1 MKKIYLSIV
10 LLASLVLG
18 ACSSSDNDDSKN
30 AAYSEEKVSEAPE
43 WQIDWSN
50 SQDCPDWSE
59 PDGTLYENWT
69 ILMVQIE
76 EALEPYISA
85 NDMMAVFINGEL
97 RGLANPA
104 TLADGTRTN
113 KFLLKAYGNETGTET
128 VNISLQYYCQRLNH
142 IFNLSDDINLDTDIT
157 TGIDED
163 YIAPFTFGSAKY
175 PVSMVFNTANLLAK
189 ASIQP
194 GSGDVL
200 AAFVG
205 SECRGVS
212 TPTSSNLS
220 LVVFG
225 REEGETITLK
235 YYQAA
240 TNKVFTFNNAG
251 KTKNQ

>member
-1 MKKIYLSIV
+1 MFV
-10 LLASLVLG
+10 LLASLILG
-18 ACSSSDNDDSKN
+18 ACGGSDDDNEGGNQN
-30 AAYSEEKVSEAPE
+30 AIYTETTVGEAPA
-43 WQIDWSN
+43 WQIDWSFN
-50 SQDCPDWSE
+50 QARPNWTE
-59 PDGTLYENWT
+59 PNASLYENWT